1 MTCVCN
7 SLWSR
12 ISEAFSVKLS
22 EKYRQNLV
30 VHEVYIGIGL
40 KKSYRSSSS
49 YLLHTVAHLCNQFIY
64 VFAVLISTPRFKS
77 NNIYQTR
84 PKIKLLQKYCKI
96 FKHWGLRPQTPNGF
110 RRLGVLPPYQ
120 KAQPSCCKFLALHMV
135 RESVL
140 RMQMQFIKIFHQ
152 SQERKSRCMKE

>member
-7 SLWSR
+7 SLWGR

-30 VHEVYIGIGL
+30 VYEVYIGIGP

-49 YLLHTVAHLCNQFIY
+49 NHPHTVAHLGNQFNH
-64 VFAVLISTPRFKS
+64 VFAVLISMPRFKS
-77 NNIYQTR
+77 NNLYQTR
-84 PKIKLLQKYCKI
+84 PKNKLLMQKYCKI
-96 FKHWGLRPQTPNGF
+96 FKSWRLCPLTPNGF

-120 KAQPSCCKFLALHMV
+120 KAQPSCCKFLALHLV
-135 RESVL
+135 RSWY
-140 RMQMQFIKIFHQ
+140 
-152 SQERKSRCMKE
+152 